1 MNGFEN
7 IVFVIEKGK
16 IYFYK
21 LPQKQPKPAKD
32 WLDETLAKMGE
43 VMLTE
48 EEKKQIE
55 KWHEQLQES
64 WKKLPK

>member
-1 MNGFEN
+1 MFH
-7 IVFVIEKGK
+7 VEKGK

-55 KWHEQLQES
+55 KWNNQLMES
-64 WKKLPK
+64 WKEIKNNPP